1 MEITINTVHQ
11 DVLKLQR
18 QIELLNRILLNE
30 GKLTIWAKKEL
41 DKARAEKEES
51 YTPLNDL

>member
-11 DVLKLQR
+11 NVLKLQR

-30 GKLTIWAKKEL
+30 GKITLWAKKEL
-41 DKARAEKEES
+41 TKARVEKEES